1 MQNKTIMS
9 KYLNGLD
16 KTTRLLGIFAAVF
29 VLPSETLL
37 AQSVSES
44 GNDVVPANIE
54 NPVPAAQE
62 SIAAGAELF
71 SRACATCHGLD
82 ARGSEFETEI
92 ADPGPNPPSL
102 IDARWDYGSTDGEIF
117 WNVSN
122 GIYPYMDKYGDTY
135 QEQQIWNIINYL
147 RSISTSD

>member
-1 MQNKTIMS
+1 MITKIAWHMV
-9 KYLNGLD
+9 LNSLFKD
-16 KTTRLLGIFAAVF
+16 YRLPSILVALF
-29 VLPSETLL
+29 VLNSEMLI
-37 AQSVSES
+37 AQSM
-44 GNDVVPANIE
+44 NDIVPANIQ
-54 NPVPAAQE
+54 NPVPVTPE
-62 SIAAGAELF
+62 SISAGAQLF

-92 ADPGPNPPSL
+92 ADPGPKPPNL
-102 IDARWDYGSTDGEIF
+102 IDAQWDYGSTDGEIF

-135 QEQQIWNIINYL
+135 QKKQIWNIINYL

>member
-1 MQNKTIMS
+1 MITKIAWHKALYS
-9 KYLNGLD
+9 LFKDY
-16 KTTRLLGIFAAVF
+16 RLSGILVALF
-29 VLPSETLL
+29 VLNSEMLI
-37 AQSVSES
+37 AQSM
-44 GNDVVPANIE
+44 NDIVPANIQ
-54 NPVPAAQE
+54 NPVPATPE
-62 SIAAGAELF
+62 SISAGAQLF

-92 ADPGPNPPSL
+92 ADPGPKPPNL
-102 IDARWDYGSTDGEIF
+102 IDAQWDYGSTDGEIF

-135 QEQQIWNIINYL
+135 QEKQIWNIINYL

>member
-1 MQNKTIMS
+1 MMTKIAWHNV
-9 KYLNGLD
+9 LNSLFKASGLP
-16 KTTRLLGIFAAVF
+16 GILIAFF
-29 VLPSETLL
+29 VLHSGMLI
-37 AQSVSES
+37 AQSMK
-44 GNDVVPANIE
+44 DIVPSNIK
-54 NPVPAAQE
+54 NPVPATPE
-62 SIAAGAELF
+62 SISAGAQLF

-92 ADPGPNPPSL
+92 ADPGPKPPNL
-102 IDARWDYGSTDGEIF
+102 IDAQWDYGSTDGEIF

-135 QEQQIWNIINYL
+135 QEKQIWNIINYL